1 MKLLMSCLETERV
14 SSYYRVRSIVL
25 NAKSFHSL
33 YFPKVTKCNPIAE
46 CELAQYM
53 IDCITEPTRSN
64 KILNIGGP
72 DDPITM
78 KMQGEKIFEL
88 VGRTP
93 EYVTAPIWLFDVI
106 INTLQFG
113 ADLFNSQQLEDAAET
128 GRIGKY
134 YAVEDMLTTDPT
146 EKYGTIS
153 LFDHYQRLIA
163 EGRPDVDPCKYNT
176 FVLLYCTA
184 WHPSSLSLSSHTLSF
199 YSTDASDALIT
210 RKQVANLM
218 KVFT

>member
-1 MKLLMSCLETERV
+1 MMPRMLCLEMERV
-14 SSYYRVRSIVL
+14 RMYCIYCIVL
-25 NAKSFHSL
+25 YWGSNSTVPRCLHSSSFLYASSFLHSHTTICIT
-33 YFPKVTKCNPIAE
+33 VTKCNPIAE

-53 IDCITEPTRSN
+53 IDCITDPTRAN

-88 VGRTP
+88 LDRQP

-113 ADLFNSQQLEDAAET
+113 ADLLNSEVLEDAAET

-134 YAVEDMLTTDPT
+134 YAVEDMLTTDPA

-153 LFDHYQRLIA
+153 LFDHYKRLID
-163 EGRPDVDPCKYNT
+163 EGRPDVDPCKY
-176 FVLLYCTA
+176 
-184 WHPSSLSLSSHTLSF
+184 W
-199 YSTDASDALIT
+199 
-210 RKQVANLM
+210 
-218 KVFT
+218 